1 MARLW
6 LEDRWSQMTKT
17 KVQTER
23 CCKKKGNFNF
33 SSKWLLITF
42 NRGSFIN
49 DFMVLLWVFWRRGQ
63 KIVGHFSRQF
73 YIFISLQQFLK
84 KKFVNKSTWAS
95 NYGKAMKMS

>member
-1 MARLW
+1 ML
-6 LEDRWSQMTKT
+6 Q
-17 KVQTER
+17 
-23 CCKKKGNFNF
+23 KKEKFNF
-33 SSKWLLITF
+33 RSKWLLIT
-42 NRGSFIN
+42 SFIN